1 MDEACAS
8 EQLHSVPV
16 RADAPA
22 VLLTITAEPQSLLS
36 AVSRQHYSL
45 STCARAGCFTA
56 QHSDKHYTMPQT
68 TILFWCSMVVSAVS
82 MTNVKGWLIN
92 ILSLNL
98 MLRAYKKLA

>member
-45 STCARAGCFTA
+45 STCARAA

-68 TILFWCSMVVSAVS
+68 TILFWCSMAVSAVS

-92 ILSLNL
+92 ILGLNL